1 LITWRSFTIK
11 DRVNDRA
18 TIAVAAALAVLSAA
32 VMITAL
38 FW

>member
-1 LITWRSFTIK
+1 MHPPHLNRQAERMNESVTM
-11 DRVNDRA
+11 
-18 TIAVAAALAVLSAA
+18 AVAAALAVLSAA